1 MRQQYSEMLGGD
13 QKYNVNLD
21 LPCGVC
27 VFTLRRAEN
36 YCVEE
41 WSVGHVI

>member
-1 MRQQYSEMLGGD
+1 VRQQYSEMLGAD

-27 VFTLRRAEN
+27 VHCVGLRTT
-36 YCVEE
+36 V
-41 WSVGHVI
+41 